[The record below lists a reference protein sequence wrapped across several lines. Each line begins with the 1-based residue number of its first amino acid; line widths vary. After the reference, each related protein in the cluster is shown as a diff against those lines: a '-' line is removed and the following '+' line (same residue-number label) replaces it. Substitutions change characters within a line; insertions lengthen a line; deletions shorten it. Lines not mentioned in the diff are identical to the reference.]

1 MAITKRTIKI
11 TWALSVTIGILIV
24 ALGVLSTFPSRPF
37 EIVNRYTPVLIDD
50 FTDTSKWQFNVAG
63 GTHEGDYKIARSV
76 VTTYKSNSIT
86 IYGNYS
92 TNSSGD
98 LTVFKASN
106 STVAIHGN
114 YTTQTVGNYTTIT
127 YGNYTY
133 TPIGGADL
141 SLIADDT
148 GREYASFKRS
158 VSIDPKKHPYLG
170 IEYRTAPNA
179 LLGLSVKDSTGS
191 YMQVLSGANTPITVM
206 RAMDLR
212 KYTNNTIQE
221 IALIIEDYPESFS
234 SGETTIHVDRLFAY
248 PSVAIFTWDE
258 FIILGL
264 VASLSGPSIA
274 YYLEGRRKD
283 AIDKHLPNL
292 MRDIA
297 EAGRTGMTLTRAIEV
312 SSEQDYGPLTNELRK
327 MTTQL
332 TWKVP
337 LDKALQSFSDRCDTI
352 LARRAGMLILEASRT
367 GGDIQASIETVNRH
381 IQEIQN
387 LEQRRKSQMRPYIG
401 IIYISFF
408 VFLITVYILV
418 TSFFGMLSKPG
429 TAGFVVN
436 PTPIEVYIQIFLYMG
451 VVEAFFSG
459 LVGGKMSTGFLKNGL
474 KHVTILTVISF
485 IVFNLFV

>member
-1 MAITKRTIKI
+1 LAITRRIIKV
-11 TWALSVTIGILIV
+11 TWALSVTIGILVV
-24 ALGVLSTFPSRPF
+24 ALGILSTFPSRPF
-37 EIVNRYTPVLIDD
+37 EIINRSTPVLIDD

-63 GTHEGDYKIARSV
+63 GTDIGDYEIARSV
-76 VTTYKSNSIT
+76 VTTYESNSVT

-98 LTVFKASN
+98 LTVFNASN
-106 STVAIHGN
+106 STVTIYGN
-114 YTTQTVGNYTTIT
+114 YTTQAVGNYTTIT

-133 TPIGGADL
+133 IPIGGADI
-141 SLIADDT
+141 SVIANDT

-158 VSIDPKKHPYLG
+158 ASIDPKKHPYLG
-170 IEYRTAPNA
+170 IEYRTATNA
-179 LLGLSVKDSTGS
+179 LLGLSVKDSSGS
-191 YMQVLSGANTPITVM
+191 YMQVLSGANTPTTVTETIN
-206 RAMDLR
+206 LR
-212 KYTNNTIQE
+212 KYTNNTIEE
-221 IALIIEDYPESFS
+221 IVLIVEDYPESFS
-234 SGETTIHVDRLFAY
+234 SGEVAVHIDRLFIY
-248 PSVAIFTWDE
+248 PSLAIFTWDE

-264 VASLSGPSIA
+264 VASLLGPSIV
-274 YYLEGRRKD
+274 YYFEGRRKD

-312 SSEQDYGPLTNELRK
+312 SSEQDYGPLTDELRK

-337 LDKALQSFSDRCDTI
+337 LDKALQSFADRCDTL
-352 LARRAGMLILEASRT
+352 LARRAAMLILEASRT

-387 LEQRRKSQMRPYIG
+387 LDQRRKSQMRPYIG

-451 VVEAFFSG
+451 VVEAFFGG
-459 LVGGKMSTGFLKNGL
+459 LTGGKMSTGFLKNGL
-474 KHVTILTVISF
+474 KHATILTVISF
-485 IVFNLFV
+485 IVFNFFV

>member
-1 MAITKRTIKI
+1 LAITKRIIKI
-11 TWALSVTIGILIV
+11 AWALSVTIGILIV
-24 ALGVLSTFPSRPF
+24 ALGILSTFPSRPF
-37 EIVNRYTPVLIDD
+37 EIVNRSMPLLIDD
-50 FTDTSKWQFNVAG
+50 FTDTSIWQFNVAG
-63 GTHEGDYKIARSV
+63 GSVEGDYKMARSV
-76 VTTYKSNSIT
+76 VTTYESRSIK

-98 LTVFKASN
+98 STVFKTSN
-106 STVAIHGN
+106 ATITIHGN
-114 YTTQTVGNYTTIT
+114 YTRQTVGNYTTIT

-141 SLIADDT
+141 SLIADDA

-158 VSIDPKKHPYLG
+158 ASIDPKKYPYLG
-170 IEYRTAPNA
+170 LRCRTAPNA
-179 LLGLSVKDSTGS
+179 LLGLSVKDASGS
-191 YMQVLSGANTPITVM
+191 YLQVLSGANTPSTLTYT
-206 RAMDLR
+206 MDLR
-212 KYTNNTIQE
+212 KYTNNTIEE
-221 IALIIEDYPESFS
+221 IVLVIEDYPESFS
-234 SGETTIHVDRLFAY
+234 SGEATAHVDQLFVY
-248 PSVAIFTWDE
+248 PSVAILTWDE

-274 YYLEGRRKD
+274 YYFEGRRKD
-283 AIDKHLPNL
+283 AIDKHLPSL

-312 SSEQDYGPLTNELRK
+312 SAEQDYGPLTDELRK

-337 LDKALQSFSDRCDTI
+337 LDKALQSFSDRCDTL
-352 LARRAGMLILEASRT
+352 LARRAAMLILEASRT

-387 LEQRRKSQMRPYIG
+387 LDQRRKSQMRPYIG

-429 TAGFVVN
+429 TAGFLVN
-436 PTPIEVYIQIFLYMG
+436 PTPIEVYIQLFLYMAA
-451 VVEAFFSG
+451 VEAFFSG

-485 IVFNLFV
+485 IVFNIFV

>member
-1 MAITKRTIKI
+1 LAITRRIIKV
-11 TWALSVTIGILIV
+11 TWALSVTIGILVV
-24 ALGVLSTFPSRPF
+24 ALGILSTFPSRPF
-37 EIVNRYTPVLIDD
+37 EIINRSTPVLIDD

-63 GTHEGDYKIARSV
+63 GTDIGDYEIARSV
-76 VTTYKSNSIT
+76 VTTYESNSVT

-106 STVAIHGN
+106 STVTIYGN
-114 YTTQTVGNYTTIT
+114 YTTQAVGNYTTIT

-133 TPIGGADL
+133 IPIGGADI
-141 SLIADDT
+141 SVIANDT

-158 VSIDPKKHPYLG
+158 ASIDPKKHPYLG
-170 IEYRTAPNA
+170 IEYRTATNA
-179 LLGLSVKDSTGS
+179 LLGLSVKDSSGS
-191 YMQVLSGANTPITVM
+191 YMQVLSGANTPTTVTETIN
-206 RAMDLR
+206 LR
-212 KYTNNTIQE
+212 KYTNNTIEE
-221 IALIIEDYPESFS
+221 IVLIVEDYPESFS
-234 SGETTIHVDRLFAY
+234 SGEVAVHIDRLFIY
-248 PSVAIFTWDE
+248 PSLAIFTWDE

-264 VASLSGPSIA
+264 VASLLGPSIV
-274 YYLEGRRKD
+274 YYFEGRRKD

-312 SSEQDYGPLTNELRK
+312 SSEQDYGPLTDELRK

-337 LDKALQSFSDRCDTI
+337 LDKALQSFADRCDTL
-352 LARRAGMLILEASRT
+352 LARRAAMLILEASRT

-387 LEQRRKSQMRPYIG
+387 LDQRRKSQMRPYIG

-451 VVEAFFSG
+451 VVEAFFGG
-459 LVGGKMSTGFLKNGL
+459 LTGGKMSTGFLKNGL
-474 KHVTILTVISF
+474 KHATILTVISF
-485 IVFNLFV
+485 IVFNFFV